1 MKGINHLF
9 ESIKSKTIQEV
20 KRRSYISQLIKKE
33 IGQEIPI
40 ENIHFKEG
48 VLFIKTSSVI
58 QNQIFIK
65 KKHLI
70 SLVSKM
76 IDIVDIR

>member
-9 ESIKSKTIQEV
+9 ECIKSKTIQEV
-20 KRRSYISQLIKKE
+20 KKRSYISQLIKKE

-40 ENIHFKEG
+40 ENIHFKDG
-48 VLFIKTSSVI
+48 ILFIKTSSII

>member
-9 ESIKSKTIQEV
+9 ENIKSKATQEV
-20 KRRSYISQLIKKE
+20 QKRSYISELIKKE

-40 ENIHFKEG
+40 ENISFKDG
-48 VLFIKTSSVI
+48 VLFIKTSSI
-58 QNQIFIK
+58 IKNQIFIK
-65 KKHLI
+65 KNHLL
-70 SLVSKM
+70 SLITKK